1 MTDDTQGGLTV
12 SIDAQD
18 IQHLMTHG
26 RAVVTKDVGP
36 IEVKIRCD
44 DKMVAR
50 VLTVNKEG
58 DGELMNND

>member
-26 RAVVTKDVGP
+26 RAIVTKEVGP
-36 IEVKIRCD
+36 IQVKIRCD
-44 DKMVAR
+44 EKMRTAVVVEGPDKDPEEM
-50 VLTVNKEG
+50 
-58 DGELMNND
+58 DS